1 MKPALLVVVV
11 IGAAFLAACGNGAE
25 SGPLAQEPGNSS
37 YSISPAKPGQIV
49 SFGLWLPRNPGP
61 EAIIKSVEPADPAEA
76 KGLQLRYAG
85 VEPNSGCSV
94 GALYGWPPQGCDG
107 DLLTLEGFRVSEG
120 VEGGILVG
128 ARAFQPGRWL
138 VHAFRVR
145 YEVGGKTFEDV
156 YAQGVGLRVAD

>member
-1 MKPALLVVVV
+1 MKPAVLVVVA

-37 YSISPAKPGQIV
+37 YATSPAKPGQIV

-61 EAIIKSVEPADPAEA
+61 EAIVKSIEPANPAEA

-85 VEPNSGCSV
+85 IEPNSGCNV

-107 DLLTLEGFRVSEG
+107 DLLTLEGFRVPEG

-128 ARAFQPGRWL
+128 ARASKPGRWR
-138 VHAFRVR
+138 VQAFRVR

>member
-1 MKPALLVVVV
+1 MLPLVKSALLVVVA

-76 KGLQLRYAG
+76 KGYSSAMRASSRTPAAASEPCTAG
-85 VEPNSGCSV
+85 RP
-94 GALYGWPPQGCDG
+94 
-107 DLLTLEGFRVSEG
+107 
-120 VEGGILVG
+120 
-128 ARAFQPGRWL
+128 
-138 VHAFRVR
+138 
-145 YEVGGKTFEDV
+145 
-156 YAQGVGLRVAD
+156 RVATEIS

>member
-1 MKPALLVVVV
+1 MKPALLVVAT
-11 IGAAFLAACGNGAE
+11 IGAAFLAACGNGGE
-25 SGPLAQEPGNSS
+25 RGPLAQELGNSS
-37 YSISPAKPGQIV
+37 YATSPAKPGQIV

-61 EAIIKSVEPADPAEA
+61 EAIIKSIEPANPAEA

-85 VEPNSGCSV
+85 VKPNSGCRV

-107 DLLTLEGFRVSEG
+107 DLLTLEGFRVPEG

-128 ARAFQPGRWL
+128 AMASKPGRWL

-145 YEVGGKTFEDV
+145 YELGGKTFEDI